1 LSGDPRD
8 TGIRAFAD
16 AATKR
21 PHYYWIFR
29 GIDHRSV
36 CANCPD
42 GVLREAAQARIAV
55 CARTVNAAA
64 GPTRW
69 SGHCVELPDDNPVGA
84 TARCADGT
92 YSHSEHPEYSGTCS
106 DQGGVV
112 DDDLSEH
119 DEHLN
124 DD

>member
-1 LSGDPRD
+1 MIKIVLLAVGALLVMPVANAGSYTPCGDN
-8 TGIRAFAD
+8 GYI
-16 AATKR
+16 
-21 PHYYWIFR
+21 
-29 GIDHRSV
+29 
-36 CANCPD
+36 
-42 GVLREAAQARIAV
+42 AR
-55 CARTVNAAA
+55 
-64 GPTRW
+64 

-112 DDDLSEH
+112 DDDLSEDDLSEH

-124 DD
+124 DA

>member
-1 LSGDPRD
+1 MILALTYLYQHFPLFRLVPRSLFWVLAVTGSLYAVLAARAGSYTPCGDN
-8 TGIRAFAD
+8 G
-16 AATKR
+16 
-21 PHYYWIFR
+21 Y
-29 GIDHRSV
+29 
-36 CANCPD
+36 
-42 GVLREAAQARIAV
+42 IA
-55 CARTVNAAA
+55 
-64 GPTRW
+64 G